1 MFFST
6 DGTEATPTIL
16 CGVIPRTFLTLA
28 FSGAP
33 RGATLALFQQ
43 AA

>member
-1 MFFST
+1 LLYL
-6 DGTEATPTIL
+6 DHIHGH
-16 CGVIPRTFLTLA
+16 LTLA

>member
-1 MFFST
+1 VLVLRLH
-6 DGTEATPTIL
+6 DLIL
-16 CGVIPRTFLTLA
+16 SSRFNCQVCPTLA

-33 RGATLALFQQ
+33 RGATLAVFQQ

>member
-1 MFFST
+1 MQNDLT
-6 DGTEATPTIL
+6 AETVRPTP
-16 CGVIPRTFLTLA
+16 A